1 MELLKPVLIALSFVL
16 AAVAGVL
23 FGWYWNKK
31 ITEAKLQDAEDLSHK
46 IVEEA
51 RKESETLKKE
61 AILEAKDEWY
71 ERKVELE
78 REIQTLRNELKEREK
93 RLATKETHL
102 DRKVDVLNKK
112 EKAIAAR
119 ERELQTKGRIV
130 DEKDQRLSELI
141 TEQSRLLERISHM
154 TSEEAKQMLIRNM
167 EDQARMEAAQKIR
180 EIKDRAMRE
189 AEREAKHII
198 SMAIERYAAEHVAES
213 TVAVV
218 SLPNDDMKGRIIGR
232 EGRNIRAFENLTG
245 IDVIIDDTP
254 EAVLLS
260 GFDPIRR
267 EVARTAMEKLVSDGR
282 IHPARIEDI
291 VRKAQFTL
299 EEDIAQYGEETCLEL
314 GLNNVHPEMQKL
326 IGKLKYRT
334 SYGQNMLQHS
344 KEVAILAGLMAAEL
358 GLNAKL
364 CRRSGLLHDIGKVL
378 THENEGSHIQ
388 LGVEV
393 AKKYGEPQQVINVIA
408 EHHEDTEVTSMMTVL
423 VSAADTISSARPG
436 ARRETL
442 EAYIKRLEKLEEI
455 AGSFEGVGKSYAIQ
469 AGREIRIMVKPSK
482 VNDTDSVTLSEEIA
496 REIEKQVDFPGNI
509 KVTVIRETRA
519 VAYAS

>member
-1 MELLKPVLIALSFVL
+1 MELLKPILIMFSIL
-16 AAVAGVL
+16 ASAVIAFIL
-23 FGWYWNKK
+23 GWYWNKK
-31 ITEAKLQDAEDLSHK
+31 VSQAKLQDAEDLAQK
-46 IVEEA
+46 ILDEA

-78 REIQTLRNELKEREK
+78 RELQDIRKELKSREK
-93 RLATKETHL
+93 RLATKESHL

-112 EKAIAAR
+112 EKAVSAR
-119 ERELQTKGRIV
+119 ERELQTKARVI
-130 DEKDQRLSELI
+130 DEQNERLNELI
-141 TEQSRLLERISHM
+141 AEQTRMLEKISRM
-154 TSEEAKQMLIRNM
+154 TSEEAKQLLIRNM
-167 EDQARMEAAQKIR
+167 ENQAKMEASQLIR
-180 EIKDRAMRE
+180 DIKDKATRE

-198 SMAIERYAAEHVAES
+198 SLAVERYAAEHVAES

-218 SLPNDDMKGRIIGR
+218 SLPSDDMKGRIIGR

-245 IDVIIDDTP
+245 VDVIIDDTP
-254 EAVLLS
+254 EAVLIS

-267 EVARTAMEKLVSDGR
+267 EIARVAMEKLVSDGR

-291 VRKAQFTL
+291 VGKSHAVV
-299 EEDIAQYGEETCLEL
+299 EEGIAQLGEETCLEL

-326 IGKLKYRT
+326 IGRLKYRT

-344 KEVAILAGLMAAEL
+344 KEVAVIAGMLAKEMGLDARIARRAGLM
-358 GLNAKL
+358 
-364 CRRSGLLHDIGKVL
+364 HDIGKVL
-378 THENEGSHIQ
+378 THESEGSHVE

-393 AKKYGEPQQVINVIA
+393 AKRYNEPKEVISAIA
-408 EHHEDTEVTSMMTVL
+408 EHHEDTEASSLITVL

-455 AGSFEGVGKSYAIQ
+455 ASSFEGVDKSYAIQ
-469 AGREIRIMVKPSK
+469 AGREIRIMVKPNK
-482 VNDTDSVTLSEEIA
+482 VNDSQADEIA
-496 REIEKQVDFPGNI
+496 NKVAKEIQKQVDYPGSI
-509 KVTVIRETRA
+509 KVTVIRETRSI
-519 VAYAS
+519 AYAT